1 MKSFRFLNGH
11 GAMLLAGFGLAAIGL
26 ALEPARPRLALPQGG
41 GGSGNEDTDDPPTA
55 EPEFPQLPAIGN
67 SDSNGS
73 MIAVTGI
80 DLTGS
85 SILYLIDTVNRQ
97 LAVYQ
102 ANGGAASTQGIKL
115 VGARRIDLDLQLN
128 GWNDRSEY
136 SFEELE
142 SKFSEL
148 RAPAKPVK

>member
-1 MKSFRFLNGH
+1 MKSIRFLNGH

-26 ALEPARPRLALPQGG
+26 ALEPARPRLSIPQ
-41 GGSGNEDTDDPPTA
+41 GSGNEDTADPEA
-55 EPEFPQLPAIGN
+55 EQPEFPQLPAMGN

>member
-1 MKSFRFLNGH
+1 MKSYRFLNNH
-11 GAMLLAGFGLAAIGL
+11 GALLLAGFGLAAIGL
-26 ALEPARPRLALPQGG
+26 ALEPVRPRLSIPQGTG
-41 GGSGNEDTDDPPTA
+41 GGTGAGGDNPQTQQ
-55 EPEFPQLPAIGN
+55 PEIPQLPAMGN

-80 DLTGS
+80 DLTGA
-85 SILYLIDTVNRQ
+85 SILYLVDTVNRQ

-102 ANGGAASTQGIKL
+102 ANGGSASTQGIKL

-142 SKFSEL
+142 GKFSQL
-148 RAPAKPVK
+148 RANAKPGK